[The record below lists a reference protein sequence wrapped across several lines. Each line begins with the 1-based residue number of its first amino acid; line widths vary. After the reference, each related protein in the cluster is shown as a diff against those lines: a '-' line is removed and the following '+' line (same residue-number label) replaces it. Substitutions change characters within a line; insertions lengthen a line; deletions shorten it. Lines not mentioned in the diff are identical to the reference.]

1 VTIKSKAFW
10 LAVVLSGFLACCRGF
25 AGWQPDSVDSL
36 VRLGLF
42 GLAAA
47 ATAGLKVHIPGISS
61 TLSMSYVF
69 VLTALLDLG
78 LGGALIVGAA
88 SVVAQTFCRYRTRPK
103 LVQLLFN
110 LAATFL
116 SVLVADHCIRHFGLR
131 AADPLQLFTIVAAS
145 LAYFLVNTL
154 TISGIIGL
162 SEGRSVAGVWR
173 DSYLWTS
180 PQYMLGGLIA
190 IGLHYLTNRIQLV
203 GMLAIFPILYLV
215 YCSYRVY
222 LRRIEEQQKRIGDM
236 AALHLR
242 TIEALALAID
252 AKDDSS
258 FAHLRRVQMYAA
270 EVGREMH
277 LPEVEMQAILA
288 AALLHDIGKLAV
300 PDSIVSKP
308 GLLTPDEFEKMKIH
322 PIVGAE
328 ILERVNF
335 PYPVVPIVRSH
346 HERYDGTGYP
356 DGLKGEE
363 IPIGARI
370 LSAVDS
376 LDALSSDRQYRKA
389 MPLEEAIRIIGRES
403 GKSFDPQVV
412 RILQARYH
420 ELEAKVRS
428 EVLEPARAS
437 NPVKVERNEASYNAI
452 PSAAIAPAPG
462 NNFRMSISNTRRE
475 LQTLVEIANDLGSSL
490 SLDETLALL
499 AVRLGKAIPHDAV
512 VIWIRQ
518 QGELV
523 PRLVKGESFR
533 LLSSLRIPLGQGLS
547 GWVAENNRSIV
558 NGNPAAEAGYLND
571 PGKVTRLR
579 SAIGVPLLSRDRVV
593 GVLTLYQLRPE
604 AFNPDHRRILE
615 TISAKVGVVIDNAL
629 RFEQVQDAAR
639 TDELTGLLN
648 ARSLFEYLADEVA
661 MCTQHGR
668 TLAVIVGD
676 LNGFKKANDRHGHLA
691 GNRIL
696 QNVAAGLRRCCRA
709 SDTVARLGGDEF
721 VVVLTDPGEY
731 LPRMMERIAEVGE
744 LAASEI
750 NYATSISISAGYALF
765 PQDAT
770 DAEGLLEK
778 ADERM
783 YENKR
788 RSKMPKSGA
797 FASTQVIKFP
807 RPVPEGS
814 GMAATAQQA

>member
-1 VTIKSKAFW
+1 
-10 LAVVLSGFLACCRGF
+10 
-25 AGWQPDSVDSL
+25 
-36 VRLGLF
+36 
-42 GLAAA
+42 
-47 ATAGLKVHIPGISS
+47 
-61 TLSMSYVF
+61 
-69 VLTALLDLG
+69 
-78 LGGALIVGAA
+78 
-88 SVVAQTFCRYRTRPK
+88 
-103 LVQLLFN
+103 
-110 LAATFL
+110 
-116 SVLVADHCIRHFGLR
+116 
-131 AADPLQLFTIVAAS
+131 
-145 LAYFLVNTL
+145 
-154 TISGIIGL
+154 
-162 SEGRSVAGVWR
+162 
-173 DSYLWTS
+173 
-180 PQYMLGGLIA
+180 
-190 IGLHYLTNRIQLV
+190 
-203 GMLAIFPILYLV
+203 
-215 YCSYRVY
+215 
-222 LRRIEEQQKRIGDM
+222 
-236 AALHLR
+236 
-242 TIEALALAID
+242 
-252 AKDDSS
+252 
-258 FAHLRRVQMYAA
+258 
-270 EVGREMH
+270 
-277 LPEVEMQAILA
+277 
-288 AALLHDIGKLAV
+288 
-300 PDSIVSKP
+300 
-308 GLLTPDEFEKMKIH
+308 
-322 PIVGAE
+322 
-328 ILERVNF
+328 
-335 PYPVVPIVRSH
+335 
-346 HERYDGTGYP
+346 
-356 DGLKGEE
+356 LKGEE

-437 NPVKVERNEASYNAI
+437 NPVKVERNEASCNAI
-452 PSAAIAPAPG
+452 PAAAIGPAPG

-512 VIWIRQ
+512 VIWVRQ
-518 QGELV
+518 QRELV
-523 PRLVKGESFR
+523 PRLVKGESYR

-558 NGNPAAEAGYLND
+558 NGNPAVEAGYLND
-571 PGKVTRLR
+571 PGKVTDLH
-579 SAIGVPLLSRDRVV
+579 SAIAVPLLARDRVV
-593 GVLTLYQLRPE
+593 GVLTLYQLRQE

-661 MCTQHGR
+661 MCSQHGR

-709 SDTVARLGGDEF
+709 SDAVARLGGDEF

-750 NYATSISISAGYALF
+750 NYVTPISISAGYALF

-788 RSKMPKSGA
+788 RSKMPKSAA
-797 FASTQVIKFP
+797 FTSTQVIKFA

-814 GMAATAQQA
+814 GIAATAQ